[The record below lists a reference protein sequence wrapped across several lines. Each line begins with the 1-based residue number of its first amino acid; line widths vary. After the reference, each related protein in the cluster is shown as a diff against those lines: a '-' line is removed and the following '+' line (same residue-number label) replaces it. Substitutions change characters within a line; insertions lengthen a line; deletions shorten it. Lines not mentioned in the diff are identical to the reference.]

1 MRNFKFALGAF
12 FLAAICFTSCLNEP
26 KLKELT
32 PTLAVP
38 IADSKLS
45 VYDILARADSNE
57 LVIID
62 TSGLLSLRYESDLLT
77 VSAQDIVQLPNVNQ
91 NFQVIP
97 GATNV
102 PPSGQKVELTGT
114 ENVDLNFGNIDLHE
128 MNLKEGN
135 VTFNFTSSIPNDV
148 LLVFTFPDV
157 KKGGVAQSVQASLN
171 YTGSPVSAQ
180 VELDLA
186 GADFDFAASGTPNQ
200 LRVNYKMEVTSKG
213 NNIAANDGIDVDA
226 SFNNLQFGKL
236 RYVST
241 DIDIDLPADSVL
253 IRVFKNS
260 TLSNLEISYIN
271 PSVDIH
277 VESSVSSPISLL
289 FEKLQMLE
297 VGENGNLYDIDLTG
311 ISNPASINYP
321 PNSNQTASTDI
332 HIGANESNIEQ
343 IFTPVKKELIHDLAV
358 NLSTPGGEINEI
370 ADHSKID
377 VKVVANLPLELTLS
391 NWTLEAT
398 VPLDFPGEQTVVKNG
413 SIRLLTSNM
422 FPVDV
427 KTQVYFLDANRN
439 LIDSLFAN
447 EEDSRILESAGL
459 DANGRSAVPTDKVID
474 IAFPDDKLTR
484 LLNAEFVT
492 IKGTV
497 ATGEA
502 ENNKKVR
509 IYENNYIDV
518 KLGLKAQFNDIL
530 NQ

>member
-1 MRNFKFALGAF
+1 MRNFKFAMGVF
-12 FLAAICFTSCLNEP
+12 SLAALCLTSCLNEP

-62 TSGLLSLRYESDLLT
+62 TSGLLSLKYESDLLS
-77 VSAQDIVQLPNVNQ
+77 VSAQDIVQLPSVNQ
-91 NFQVIP
+91 NFQITP

-102 PPSGQKVELTGT
+102 PPSGQQIELTGS
-114 ENVDLNFGNIDLHE
+114 ENVNLNFGSIDLHQ
-128 MNLKEGN
+128 MNLKEGL
-135 VTFNFTSSIPNDV
+135 VTFNFTSTIPNDV

-157 KKGGVAQSVQASLN
+157 RKNGVEQSVQASLN

-180 VELDLA
+180 VQLDLA
-186 GADFDFAASGTPNQ
+186 GADFNFAASGSPNQ
-200 LRVNYKMEVTSKG
+200 LRVNYSLQVTSKG
-213 NNIAANDGIDVDA
+213 NNISANDGVNVDA
-226 SFNNLQFGKL
+226 AFDNLQFSKL
-236 RYVST
+236 RYVAS
-241 DIDIDLPADSVL
+241 DINIDLPADSVL
-253 IRVFKNS
+253 IRVFRNT

-271 PSVDIH
+271 PSVDVH
-277 VESSVSSPISLL
+277 VENSVSSPISLL
-289 FEKLQMLE
+289 FKKLQMIE
-297 VGENGNLYDIDLTG
+297 VESGVVNDIDLTG
-311 ISNPASINYP
+311 ISNPTQINYP
-321 PNSNQTASTDI
+321 PNTDQKASTDI
-332 HIGANESNIEQ
+332 HIGASESNIEQ

-358 NLSTPGGEINEI
+358 NLSTPNGQINEI

-391 NWTLEAT
+391 NWVIEAT

-439 LIDSLFAN
+439 LIDSLFVN
-447 EEDSRILESAGL
+447 EEDSQILQSAAT
-459 DANGRSAVPTDKVID
+459 DANGRSVVATDKIID
-474 IAFPDDKLTR
+474 IPFPDEKLTR
-484 LLNAEFVT
+484 MLNAEFVT

-502 ENNKKVR
+502 ESGKKVR